1 MINSI
6 NDREE
11 RYANSSN
18 KTTYS
23 PNKTT
28 KLINTI
34 NHRDLTR
41 RLFVG

>member
-6 NDREE
+6 NNREE
-11 RYANSSN
+11 RYANSTN
-18 KTTYS
+18 ETTYS
-23 PNKTT
+23 PSKAT